1 MRFGKLVIS
10 FLLIASS
17 SGCGYRLAARKGD
30 VGAGRTLS
38 VPTIINLTN
47 TYRIEQRISEAVR
60 QEFARTT
67 HYKVTTADQGDVLIR
82 GEVSGYGQSPTVFDD
97 RGRAAQYTVSL
108 QLKIIVTEAATGKV
122 LFRSDAMMLRDN
134 FQISQSA
141 GDFVPEDP
149 AALTRMAERFAST
162 VTAAL
167 VHSPS

>member
-1 MRFGKLVIS
+1 M
-10 FLLIASS
+10 IA
-17 SGCGYRLAARKGD
+17 
-30 VGAGRTLS
+30 VGRRN
-38 VPTIINLTN
+38 I
-47 TYRIEQRISEAVR
+47 
-60 QEFARTT
+60 
-67 HYKVTTADQGDVLIR
+67 
-82 GEVSGYGQSPTVFDD
+82 
-97 RGRAAQYTVSL
+97 TVSL